1 VDIDCLYETGKEDR
15 EEEMPPPVTFDSIC
29 RAAELIKGQ
38 IIETPCVSSS
48 TLSQI
53 TGCEVILKFE
63 IFQFTASFKERGALV
78 KLLSL
83 SPEERKQGVAAMSAG
98 NHGLAVA
105 YHARRLGIPA
115 VIVMPRNTPNIK
127 VEQTASFG
135 AEVILEGSGVDEAG
149 VLAKKLAE
157 ERGLCFIHP
166 YDDEQVIAGQG
177 TIALEMLRAFPD
189 LEVLIAPVGGGGLL
203 AGLAI
208 AAKQLRP
215 SIELFGVQSVRCPSM
230 AQALKSLS
238 VECHPPTIAEGI
250 AVRQPG
256 RLTLP
261 VIRRLVNEIILADEP
276 ELEQA
281 VLLLLEVEK
290 AVVEGAGAA
299 GLAPLLQKNHR
310 FQGKKVGIVLSG
322 GNIDLLILS
331 SIIQRGLVRSGRLVR
346 LLIAIR
352 DIPGALSEVTRLL
365 GEWGANII
373 EVHHQRTFTTLPLQT
388 TEVEFVLQ
396 TRGLS
401 HWKEILRE
409 LYRANYSVR
418 LLDKNPDKVETKSAL
433 KSHYY

>member
-1 VDIDCLYETGKEDR
+1 
-15 EEEMPPPVTFDSIC
+15 MPTVTFDSIC

-38 IIETPCVSSS
+38 IIETPCVPSY

-83 SPEERKQGVAAMSAG
+83 SAEERKQGVAAMSAG

-127 VEQTASFG
+127 VEQAASFG
-135 AEVILEGSGVDEAG
+135 AEVILEGPGVDEAG
-149 VLAKKLAE
+149 VLAKKLAQ

-166 YDDEQVIAGQG
+166 YDDEKVIAGQG

-208 AAKQLRP
+208 AAKTLRP
-215 SIELFGVQSVRCPSM
+215 SIELVGVQSVRCPSM
-230 AQALKSLS
+230 AQALKSFS

-261 VIRRLVNEIILADEP
+261 IIRGLVNEIILVDEP

-290 AVVEGAGAA
+290 AVAEGAGAA
-299 GLAPLLQKNHR
+299 GLAPLLQKNQR
-310 FQGKKVGIVLSG
+310 FRGKKVGIVLSG

-352 DIPGALSEVTRLL
+352 DFPGALSEVTRLL

-373 EVHHQRTFTTLPLQT
+373 EVHHQRTFTALPLQT

-396 TRGLS
+396 TRGIS

-418 LLDKNPDKVETKSAL
+418 LMDKDPDKAETKSTI
-433 KSHYY
+433 KSHSF

>member
-1 VDIDCLYETGKEDR
+1 MDINCLSETGKKDR
-15 EEEMPPPVTFDSIC
+15 EEEMPPVTIDSIC
-29 RAAELIKGQ
+29 RAAELIKDQ
-38 IIETPCVSSS
+38 IIETPCVPSY

-105 YHARRLGIPA
+105 YHAKRLGIPA

-127 VEQTASFG
+127 VEQAASFG
-135 AEVILEGSGVDEAG
+135 AEMILEGSGVDEAG
-149 VLAKKLAE
+149 VLAKKLAV
-157 ERGLCFIHP
+157 ERGLSFIHP
-166 YDDEQVIAGQG
+166 YDDEKVIAGQG

-208 AAKQLRP
+208 AAKTLRP
-215 SIELFGVQSVRCPSM
+215 SIELVGVQSVRCPSM
-230 AQALKSLS
+230 AQALKSFS

-261 VIRRLVNEIILADEP
+261 IIRGLVNEIILVDEP

-290 AVVEGAGAA
+290 AVAEGAGAA
-299 GLAPLLQKNHR
+299 GLAPLLQKNQR
-310 FQGKKVGIVLSG
+310 FRGKKVGIVLSG

-352 DIPGALSEVTRLL
+352 DFPGALSEVTRLL

-373 EVHHQRTFTTLPLQT
+373 EVHHQRTFTALPLQT

-396 TRGLS
+396 TRGIS

-418 LLDKNPDKVETKSAL
+418 LMDKDPDKAETKSTI
-433 KSHYY
+433 KSHSF

>member
-1 VDIDCLYETGKEDR
+1 VNHNCLSETGNEDR
-15 EEEMPPPVTFDSIC
+15 DEEMPSVTFDSIC
-29 RAAELIKGQ
+29 RAAELIMGQ
-38 IIETPCVSSS
+38 VIETPCVPSY

-83 SPEERKQGVAAMSAG
+83 SAEERKRGVAAMSAG

-105 YHARRLGIPA
+105 YHARRLGVPA

-127 VEQTASFG
+127 VEQAASFG

-149 VLAKKLAE
+149 VLARKLAE

-166 YDDEQVIAGQG
+166 YDDEKVIAGQG

-189 LEVLIAPVGGGGLL
+189 LDVLIAPVGGGGLL

-208 AAKQLRP
+208 AAKALRP
-215 SIELFGVQSVRCPSM
+215 SIEIFGVESVRCPSM

-238 VECHPPTIAEGI
+238 VECHLPTIAEGI

-276 ELEQA
+276 ELEKA

-290 AVVEGAGAA
+290 AVAEGAGAA

-373 EVHHQRTFTTLPLQT
+373 EVHHQRTFTTLPLQN

-396 TRGLS
+396 TRGIG

-418 LLDKNPDKVETKSAL
+418 LLDKDPDKAEFNSDS

>member
-1 VDIDCLYETGKEDR
+1 MDKNCLSETENKDR
-15 EEEMPPPVTFDSIC
+15 EEETSPVTFDSIC
-29 RAAELIKGQ
+29 RAADLIKGQ
-38 IIETPCVSSS
+38 IVETPCVPSF

-83 SPEERKQGVAAMSAG
+83 SAEERKQGVAAMSAG

-127 VEQTASFG
+127 VEQAASFG

-149 VLAKKLAE
+149 VLAKKLEE
-157 ERGLCFIHP
+157 ERGLRFVHP
-166 YDDEQVIAGQG
+166 YDDQRVIAGQG

-208 AAKQLRP
+208 AAKTLHP
-215 SIELFGVQSVRCPSM
+215 SIELFGVESVRFPSM
-230 AQALKSLS
+230 AQALKSQS

-261 VIRRLVNEIILADEP
+261 VIRRLVNEILLADEP

-290 AVVEGAGAA
+290 TVVEGAGAA
-299 GLAPLLQKNHR
+299 GLAPLLKKNHR
-310 FQGKKVGIVLSG
+310 FKGKKVGIVLSG

-346 LLIAIR
+346 IFIAIR

-365 GEWGANII
+365 GEWGANVIA
-373 EVHHQRTFTTLPLQT
+373 VHHQRTFTTLPLQT

-396 TRGLS
+396 TRGLA

-418 LLDKNPDKVETKSAL
+418 LMDKDPGKA
-433 KSHYY
+433 

>member
-1 VDIDCLYETGKEDR
+1 
-15 EEEMPPPVTFDSIC
+15 
-29 RAAELIKGQ
+29 
-38 IIETPCVSSS
+38 
-48 TLSQI
+48 LS
-53 TGCEVILKFE
+53 
-63 IFQFTASFKERGALV
+63 A
-78 KLLSL
+78 
-83 SPEERKQGVAAMSAG
+83 EERKQGVAAMSAG

-105 YHARRLGIPA
+105 YHARRLGVPA

-127 VEQTASFG
+127 VEQAASFG

-149 VLAKKLAE
+149 VLARKLAE

-166 YDDEQVIAGQG
+166 YDDEKVIAGQG

-189 LEVLIAPVGGGGLL
+189 LDVLIAPVGGGGLL

-208 AAKQLRP
+208 AAKALRP
-215 SIELFGVQSVRCPSM
+215 SIEIFGVESVRCPSM

-238 VECHPPTIAEGI
+238 VECHLPTIAEGI

-276 ELEQA
+276 ELEKA

-290 AVVEGAGAA
+290 AVAEGAGAA

-310 FQGKKVGIVLSG
+310 FKEKKVGIVLSE

-346 LLIAIR
+346 LFIAIR

-365 GEWGANII
+365 GEWGANIV

-396 TRGLS
+396 TRGLF
-401 HWKEILRE
+401 HWKEILKE
-409 LYRANYSVR
+409 LYRAHYSVR
-418 LLDKNPDKVETKSAL
+418 LMDKDSDKAEFNSAS
-433 KSHYY
+433 KSHFY